1 MAANVE
7 KDAINICFIKLLTNK
22 CRYSKIKRTDH
33 RTGRGYSERRKHQL
47 VYHFQESFFFFII
60 IIVCL
65 LI

>member
-7 KDAINICFIKLLTNK
+7 KDAINICFIKLLTIK

-47 VYHFQESFFFFII
+47 VHHFRRVFSS
-60 IIVCL
+60 L
-65 LI
+65 